1 LPVCGLIL
9 QAGFTMTTLFSL
21 MSVVAILIVLA
32 AIILPQQQSDQRL
45 DHAAAE

>member
-1 LPVCGLIL
+1 
-9 QAGFTMTTLFSL
+9 